1 MLSSAVF
8 TMIGLYALITGKS
21 NHWIVAVSI
30 AVGVILFLFASF
42 GAWKEQYDARIA
54 AERLNDE
61 SKKTK
66 EIRLKLAALMRQE
79 PDVLQHLISASND
92 ADEFS
97 RIVSE
102 RDQWIRET
110 VVVLNEAGLHT
121 DAEAFSQIRNRPP
134 VAEEVNDFRHVED
147 WKRGEVVRLAMYRKK
162 LNQIIDVRRL

>member
-1 MLSSAVF
+1 M
-8 TMIGLYALITGKS
+8 G
-21 NHWIVAVSI
+21 VAEFCRIHNDRTVCADYGEKQSLDSCSQHCCGRYLVS
-30 AVGVILFLFASF
+30 VRQLWSV
-42 GAWKEQYDARIA
+42 EETYDARIA

-121 DAEAFSQIRNRPP
+121 DAEAFSQIRNRPQSP
-134 VAEEVNDFRHVED
+134 
-147 WKRGEVVRLAMYRKK
+147 KK
-162 LNQIIDVRRL
+162 LMTSAMSKIGSAAKLSD